1 MFDTLLFLHFFGIS
15 IGAGT
20 GIYMLALSRHAARN
34 LDQAEARTL
43 MPGVTNTI
51 SGVGKLGLL
60 VLIVSGISMT
70 VVMGKSA
77 WSGMFLTKLILVAL
91 LVVFL
96 LAMRQLVRRVQVKG
110 DMSAAQL
117 MKRIALLGPALG
129 ILIIFTAV
137 LAFH

>member
-34 LDQAEARTL
+34 LEQAEARTL
-43 MPGVTNTI
+43 MPGIANTI

-60 VLIVSGISMT
+60 VLIASGMIMT
-70 VVMGKSA
+70 LLMGKSV
-77 WSGMFLTKLILVAL
+77 WSGVFLTKLILVAL
-91 LVVFL
+91 LIVFL
-96 LAMRQLVRRVQVKG
+96 IVINRLATRVQAKG
-110 DMSAAQL
+110 DMSAARV
-117 MKRIALLGPALG
+117 MKKIAVLGPMLG
-129 ILIIFTAV
+129 MLIIFTAV

>member
-60 VLIVSGISMT
+60 VLIVSGITMT
-70 VVMGKSA
+70 VVMGKSV
-77 WSGMFLTKLILVAL
+77 WSSIFLTKLILVVL
-91 LVVFL
+91 LMLFL
-96 LAMRQLVRRVQVKG
+96 IAMNQLVRRVQVKG

-117 MKRIALLGPALG
+117 MKKIAPVGPALG

>member
-1 MFDTLLFLHFFGIS
+1 MFDTLLFFHFFGIS

-43 MPGVTNTI
+43 MPGVANTI

-60 VLIVSGISMT
+60 ILILSGVTMAVL
-70 VVMGKSA
+70 MGKPV
-77 WSGMFLTKLILVAL
+77 WSGLFLTKIG
-91 LVVFL
+91 LVVLLIAFL
-96 LAMRQLVRRVQVKG
+96 FVMNQLARRVHVKG
-110 DMSAAQL
+110 DTSAAMV
-117 MKRIALLGPALG
+117 MKKIAMLGPILG
-129 ILIIFTAV
+129 ILIIFIAV

>member
-34 LDQAEARTL
+34 LEQAEVRTL
-43 MPGVTNTI
+43 MPGIANTI

-60 VLIVSGISMT
+60 VLIASGMIMT
-70 VVMGKSA
+70 LLMGKSV
-77 WSGMFLTKLILVAL
+77 WSGVFLTKLILVAL
-91 LVVFL
+91 LIVFL
-96 LAMRQLVRRVQVKG
+96 IVINRLARRVQVNG
-110 DMSAAQL
+110 DMSAARV
-117 MKRIALLGPALG
+117 MKKIAVLGPALG
-129 ILIIFTAV
+129 MLIIFTAV